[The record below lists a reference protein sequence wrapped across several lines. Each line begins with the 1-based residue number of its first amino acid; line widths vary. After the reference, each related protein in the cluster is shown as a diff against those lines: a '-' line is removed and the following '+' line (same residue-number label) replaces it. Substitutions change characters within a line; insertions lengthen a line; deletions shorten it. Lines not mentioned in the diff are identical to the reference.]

1 MYIIYEIKYE
11 NLYVRNSELTRDGV
25 RTFSY
30 LNDAIKYINENN
42 YTIASSI
49 SKNGVVKELIVKER
63 KAREN

>member
-11 NLYVRNSELTRDGV
+11 NIYVRNSELTRDGV
-25 RTFSY
+25 RLFSY
-30 LNDAIKYINENN
+30 LNDAIKYINEND

-63 KAREN
+63 KARGK